1 MQVRDFGKRSQSK
14 WTYLR
19 NEDTTKAKDWL
30 NEIQAKWGRARGVR
44 SRNAES
50 RYKHAGTK

>member
-1 MQVRDFGKRSQSK
+1 M
-14 WTYLR
+14 TYLR